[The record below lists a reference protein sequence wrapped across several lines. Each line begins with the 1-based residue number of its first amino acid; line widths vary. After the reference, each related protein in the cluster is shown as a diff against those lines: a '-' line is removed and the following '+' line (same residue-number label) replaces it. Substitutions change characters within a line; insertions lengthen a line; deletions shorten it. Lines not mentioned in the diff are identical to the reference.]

1 MKKNLFLMI
10 VLLCAV
16 VQGAWADGGWEL
28 VYRQTNTTSANWTAL
43 NAGFST
49 GYTIGTAGTTTYY
62 YATGNLSFTNST
74 VGGSGLTIRGTVYL
88 YIPSGKTVRCTG
100 AKANDTGITGG
111 GAGVEL
117 AAGNTLYLLGDGR
130 LEATGGDGESGNHGD
145 HGEDANFEYNKY
157 CQPGSGGRG
166 GDGGGGGAGIGTRG
180 GNGGAGGAGGSAKRD
195 ANEGANKGVAGS
207 PGSNGDT
214 AGSMGTLY
222 VYQGWNLSVVA
233 KGGGAG
239 WFTSA
244 RSNRGKNAAE
254 DPGNQYAASGGGG
267 GGTSGNGFAGSDI
280 GTGGGGGGGGGGAA
294 GNSTW
299 RNTASNGFYRVGA
312 GGGKGGEQRD
322 GGYASDG
329 ESSELSNPYD
339 AELNNGLVGTYT
351 DSGWEDGNGAAAGG
365 SGGTCGAASKS
376 GAAVTI
382 NVVLDDIFKGKGT
395 ESAPYIIGSIADW
408 DVFALLVSNGI
419 SFNGLF
425 VKLTSDISVSTMV
438 GISETNSFQGT
449 FLGDNKTLTFTKGSA
464 ESAFNEEYCAPFRYV
479 KNAVIRNL
487 RVTGDI
493 YTARK
498 FAAGLVARS
507 YGETTFT
514 DCHVTTAI
522 HSSVGGEGTHGGFVA
537 LPEGNISF
545 TGCVYTG
552 RLLTTN
558 GTNNCGGFVAWHN
571 SKTFNFTHSLYA
583 PDTTAPADGE
593 TTITAGCATFVR
605 GGSPANGS
613 TCYYTE
619 TMGTEQGSKVIV
631 LASAPSNFGS
641 MVQDYGTVKV
651 YDNGLLVA
659 GRYYVACD
667 IAGTGIE
674 GDPYT
679 IGSTGDWNTL
689 ASYVGYGH
697 TFSGQFVKLGG
708 DISVETMV
716 GTGDTNSFQGTF
728 DGGSHTLTFTKGTAQ
743 NVFDED
749 HCAPFRHV
757 KNAVIKNL
765 HVAGTIYTSAKK
777 AAGIVGESHG
787 ALTLTGCRSSIAI
800 NSSING
806 DGTHGGLVSTLSG
819 ENNTIIIEGCV
830 FDGSFATTNGTN
842 NCGGFIGWGVYNK
855 PTIKNSLMKPGSVA
869 AGMLNST
876 FARWYTG
883 NEGIYEPTIDNCY
896 YVSTD
901 NLPTDQGT
909 KAVYSAR
916 WSTGN
921 LVQDYGMLK
930 AYQNGIL
937 YGDIYYADADKA
949 SGGAGSGTEGDPYTI
964 GSANEWNAFA
974 NYVSNGGS
982 DFKGQ
987 FVKLTADISVSEMV
1001 GTSDHRFQGTFLG
1014 DGVHT
1019 LTFTKGSAQNA
1030 FDEPYCA
1037 PFRYTDGATIQN
1049 LKVAGDIYTA
1059 QKFAAGLIAQPGG
1072 PTTITNCHVSTVIH
1086 SSVSADGGDG
1096 THGGFTAYPQGNVNF
1111 TGCVYTGRMFTTTG
1125 STKCGGFVGW
1135 HNGKTYTF
1143 VNSLYAPDPNIT
1155 AAANE
1160 TAITTDCAT
1169 FVRGGSAGTGCY
1181 YTETM
1186 GEAQGTQVY
1195 ATIPE
1200 NEICKAATICNTALY
1215 IMPVCTVS
1223 GIEESY
1229 SLNNDV
1235 EITPVVKYNET
1246 SLAFGTDYTATLDG
1260 QTVASFPVSPDKMGT
1275 YRLILNGAGDY
1286 AGSKS
1291 FYITL
1296 MPSSTE
1302 AVTMTDGDT
1311 YTIVQDCDVASA
1323 TYRKTTDRVG
1333 KFHSWLVPFD
1343 YTIKESDT
1351 EKFTFYKINM
1361 IANSPDPSLE
1371 ASDDIWVFVKRMSKD
1386 DVLRANMPYVYKPR
1400 EAVTDYAFTT
1410 TTAVLKAK
1418 NAGVIA
1424 KTETM
1429 EDIYNFYATYGNTSA
1444 TAQDPFYYVNI
1455 YGELSYGDAVTVGA
1469 FRWIIRVE
1477 SKYGSEPSYART
1489 LKFFDGEEEET
1500 TGIISIENGKLRIDN
1515 SSDAWY
1521 TIDGVKL
1528 DGKPHAKGVYF
1539 QNGRK
1544 VIIK

>member
-1 MKKNLFLMI
+1 MRIKQLFLI
-10 VLLCAV
+10 LALLCTM

-28 VYRQTNTTSANWTAL
+28 VYRQTKTTSANWTAL
-43 NAGFST
+43 NAGSST

-130 LEATGGDGESGNHGD
+130 LEATGGDGESGNRGD
-145 HGEDANFEYNKY
+145 HGEDANFEYDKY

-166 GDGGGGGAGIGTRG
+166 GDGGGGGGAGIGTRG

-195 ANEGANKGVAGS
+195 ANEGTNKGVAGS

-239 WFTSA
+239 WFTSV

-280 GTGGGGGGGGGGAA
+280 GTGGGGGGGGGGGAA
-294 GNSTW
+294 GNSAW
-299 RNTASNGFYRVGA
+299 RNNASNGFYRVGA
-312 GGGKGGEQRD
+312 GGGKGGGNDDGSYAWD
-322 GGYASDG
+322 GG
-329 ESSELSNPYD
+329 SSELSNPYD
-339 AELNNGLVGTYT
+339 AELNKGLEGTYN

-382 NVVLDDIFKGKGT
+382 NVVLDDIFNGKGT
-395 ESAPYIIGSIADW
+395 ENDPYIIGSIADW
-408 DVFALLVSNGI
+408 DIFALLVSNGI

-425 VKLTSDISVSTMV
+425 VKLPQDLSVETMA
-438 GISETNSFQGT
+438 GSSETNSFQGT
-449 FLGDNKTLTFTKGSA
+449 FLGNDKTLNFTKGSA
-464 ESAFNEEYCAPFRYV
+464 QGAFNEEYCAPFRYV

-493 YTARK
+493 YTAQR

-522 HSSVGGEGTHGGFVA
+522 HSSVSGDGTHGGFVA
-537 LPEGNISF
+537 MPEGNISF

-552 RLLTTN
+552 RLLTTKN
-558 GTNNCGGFVAWHN
+558 TNNCGGFVAWHN

-667 IAGTGIE
+667 IAGTGTE
-674 GDPYT
+674 GAPYT

-728 DGGSHTLTFTKGTAQ
+728 DGGSHTLTFTKGTSAEP
-743 NVFDED
+743 FAEEY
-749 HCAPFRHV
+749 CAPFRHV

-765 HVAGTIYTSAKK
+765 HVDGTIYTSAKK
-777 AAGIVGESHG
+777 AAGFVGESHG
-787 ALTLTGCRSSIAI
+787 ALTLTGCISSVNI
-800 NSSING
+800 NSSIKG

-819 ENNTIIIEGCV
+819 SGNTIIIEGCV
-830 FDGSFATTNGTN
+830 FDGSFATTNGTI
-842 NCGGFIGWGVYNK
+842 NCGGFIGWPVYNK
-855 PTIKNSLMKPGSVA
+855 PTIKNSLMKPASVA
-869 AGMLNST
+869 ANMLNNT
-876 FARWYTG
+876 FARRHDG
-883 NEGIYEPTIDNCY
+883 YEPTIDNCY
-896 YVSTD
+896 YVATD
-901 NLPTDQGT
+901 NLPANQGT
-909 KAVYSAR
+909 EAVYSAR

-921 LVQDYGMLK
+921 LVQDYGILK
-930 AYQNGIL
+930 VYEHGIL
-937 YGDIYYADADKA
+937 YGDIYYADAGNA

-964 GSANEWNAFA
+964 GSANEWNVFA

-1019 LTFTKGSAQNA
+1019 LTFTHGTAQSAFGEQ
-1030 FDEPYCA
+1030 YCA
-1037 PFRYTDGATIQN
+1037 PFRYTDGAAIKN
-1049 LKVAGDIYTA
+1049 LKVEGEIYTA
-1059 QKFAAGLIAQPGG
+1059 QKFAAGLVARNAGT
-1072 PTTITNCHVSTVIH
+1072 TTITNCRVSTVIH
-1086 SSVSADGGDG
+1086 SSVGGDG
-1096 THGGFTAYPQGNVNF
+1096 THGGFIANPEGNVNF
-1111 TGCVYTGRMFTTTG
+1111 SNCVYDGRMFTSS
-1125 STKCGGFVGW
+1125 STDQCGGFIGW
-1135 HNGKTYTF
+1135 HNNKTFNIT
-1143 VNSLYAPDPNIT
+1143 NSLYAPNPNI
-1155 AAANE
+1155 APADNE
-1160 TAITTDCAT
+1160 VAIATSCAT
-1169 FVRGGSAGTGCY
+1169 FVRGGSPAEGSTCY
-1181 YTETM
+1181 YTEAM
-1186 GEAQGTQVY
+1186 GTAQGTQVY

-1200 NEICKAATICNTALY
+1200 NEICKTATICNTAVY

-1260 QTVASFPVSPDKMGT
+1260 QTVASFPVSPNKMGT
-1275 YRLILNGAGDY
+1275 YTLILNGAGDY

-1302 AVTMTDGDT
+1302 AVTFTDAGT
-1311 YTIVQDCDVASA
+1311 YSFRVDVNVASA

-1333 KFHSWLVPFD
+1333 KYHPWLVPFD
-1343 YTIKESDT
+1343 YTIKAADL
-1351 EKFTFYKINM
+1351 EKFKFYKINM
-1361 IANSPDPSLE
+1361 IANSPRPEDE
-1371 ASDDIWVFVKRMSKD
+1371 ATGDVWMFVKTMAAD
-1386 DVLRANMPYVYKPR
+1386 DVLHANMPYVYMPL
-1400 EAVTDYAFTT
+1400 EAVTDYDFTT
-1410 TTAVLKAK
+1410 ENTVLMAR
-1418 NAGVIA
+1418 NTGVIA
-1424 KTETM
+1424 ETRTM
-1429 EDIYNFYATYGNTSA
+1429 EDIYSFYATYENTKA
-1444 TAQDPFYYVNI
+1444 TEADPFYYMSVNGGI
-1455 YGELSYGDAVTVGA
+1455 SLGRTATVGA
-1469 FRWIIRVE
+1469 FRWIIRQT
-1477 SKYGSEPSYART
+1477 SKYGGTPAYARQMII
-1489 LKFFDGEEEET
+1489 FDVDSGEV
-1500 TGIISIENGKLRIDN
+1500 TGIVSTTDCTESTDKADV
-1515 SSDAWY
+1515 WY
-1521 TIDGVKL
+1521 SL
-1528 DGKPHAKGVYF
+1528 DGRKLQGKPSRAGVYIN
-1539 QNGRK
+1539 NGIK
-1544 VIIK
+1544 VVIK

>member
-1 MKKNLFLMI
+1 MI

-28 VYRQTNTTSANWTAL
+28 VYRQTKTTSANWTAL
-43 NAGFST
+43 NAGSST

-88 YIPSGKTVRCTG
+88 YIPSGKTIRCTG

-130 LEATGGDGESGNHGD
+130 LEATGGDGESGNRGD
-145 HGEDANFEYNKY
+145 HGEDANFEYNTY

-166 GDGGGGGAGIGTRG
+166 GDGGGGGGAGIGTRG

-195 ANEGANKGVAGS
+195 KTEGTNKGVAGS

-239 WFTSA
+239 WFTTA
-244 RSNRGKNAAE
+244 KSNRGKNAAE

-267 GGTSGNGFAGSDI
+267 GGTSGNGSAGSDI
-280 GTGGGGGGGGGGAA
+280 GTGGGGGGGGGGGAA

-299 RNTASNGFYRVGA
+299 RYSASNGFYRVGA

-322 GGYASDG
+322 GVYASDG

-339 AELNNGLVGTYT
+339 AELNKGLEGTY
-351 DSGWEDGNGAAAGG
+351 DDDDWEDDNGAAAGG

-619 TMGTEQGSKVIV
+619 TMGTGQGSKVIV

-749 HCAPFRHV
+749 LCAPFRHV

-765 HVAGTIYTSAKK
+765 HVAGNIYTSAKK

-883 NEGIYEPTIDNCY
+883 NKGIYEPTIDNCY

-949 SGGAGSGTEGDPYTI
+949 SGGTGSGTEGDPYTI

-1260 QTVASFPVSPDKMGT
+1260 QTVASFPVSPNKMGT

-1418 NAGVIA
+1418 NTNVIA

-1528 DGKPHAKGVYF
+1528 DGKPHAKGVYI

>member
-10 VLLCAV
+10 ALLCAV
-16 VQGAWADGGWEL
+16 VQGAWADGGWEF
-28 VYRQTNTTSANWTAL
+28 WTAL
-43 NAGFST
+43 NAGSST

-74 VGGSGLTIRGTVYL
+74 AGGSGLTIRGTVYL

-145 HGEDANFEYNKY
+145 HGEDANFEYDKY

-166 GDGGGGGAGIGTRG
+166 GDGGGGGGAGIGTRG

-195 ANEGANKGVAGS
+195 ANEGTNKGVAGS

-267 GGTSGNGFAGSDI
+267 GGTSGNGSAGSDI
-280 GTGGGGGGGGGGAA
+280 GTGGGGGGGGGGGAA

-339 AELNNGLVGTYT
+339 AELNKGLEGTY
-351 DSGWEDGNGAAAGG
+351 DDDGWEDDNGAAAGG

-382 NVVLDDIFKGKGT
+382 NVVLDDIFNGKGT

-449 FLGDNKTLTFTKGSA
+449 FDGCGQTLTFTKGSA

-514 DCHVTTAI
+514 DCHVTTVI
-522 HSSVGGEGTHGGFVA
+522 HSSKNGDGTHGGFVA
-537 LPEGNISF
+537 YPDGNVTI
-545 TGCVYTG
+545 TGSVFAG
-552 RLLTTN
+552 RLLTNN
-558 GTNNCGGFVAWHN
+558 GTNSCGGFVGLHN
-571 SKTFNFTHSLYA
+571 GKTFNFTHSLYA

-667 IAGTGIE
+667 IAGTGTE

-728 DGGSHTLTFTKGTAQ
+728 DGGSYTLTFTKGTAQ

-855 PTIKNSLMKPGSVA
+855 GSVA

-949 SGGAGSGTEGDPYTI
+949 SGGAGSGTENDPYI
-964 GSANEWNAFA
+964 IANTDDWNAFA

-1260 QTVASFPVSPDKMGT
+1260 QTVASFPVSPNKMGT

-1371 ASDDIWVFVKRMSKD
+1371 ASDDIWVFVKRMSKN

-1400 EAVTDYAFTT
+1400 VAVTDYAFTT

-1418 NAGVIA
+1418 NTNVIA

-1528 DGKPHAKGVYF
+1528 DGKPHAKGVYI